1 MLQPLI
7 LRMLALAFCLF
18 LDPQTIPPRP
28 GSVQHPLGR
37 APGMLPDL
45 RRDSDIKG
53 YEILP
58 RSRRAEAR
66 NWQRRPWERLMAQ
79 CLGPES

>member
-45 RRDSDIKG
+45 RRDSNIKG